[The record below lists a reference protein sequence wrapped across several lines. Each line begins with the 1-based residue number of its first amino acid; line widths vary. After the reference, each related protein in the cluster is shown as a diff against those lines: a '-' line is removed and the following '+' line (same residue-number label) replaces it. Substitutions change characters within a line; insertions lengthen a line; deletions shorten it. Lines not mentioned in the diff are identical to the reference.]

1 MSFALAPEAAA
12 GRRRLELGVLFPA
25 LAVFCA
31 YYAGTRVG
39 LALTFLPNPISV
51 LWPPNATL
59 FAALLLTPR
68 RTWWTLVAAA
78 LPAHLLAE
86 LQGGVPLT
94 MVLSW
99 FVSNVCEALIGALI
113 VRAFVQGPLT
123 LGQRREVAAILGAGL
138 LAAVASSFLD
148 SALVILNRWGSR
160 NYWDLWSTRVFS
172 NVTAAIVVVPLAVT
186 WLGPARRAWTRK
198 VAQNKLEAFAVT
210 IGLLASTALVFDS
223 FDLLPAVPVLV
234 YLPLPFLVWAS
245 LRFGAAGTTAAIGLV
260 AFLVIWGAGHGTGPM
275 GTGSSESDARAVQ
288 LFLLFVVPTLLF
300 LVASIE
306 ERNRAEQA
314 LRLSDRRF
322 RLVLEAT
329 NDSVYDRDLET
340 GLLWWSGNGLATLGY
355 ERDARPRT
363 FAEWLMLV
371 HPEDRT
377 QVHDGPTGGI
387 EQGRRRWTA
396 DFRVR
401 GRSGG
406 YTHVHEQ
413 GFIVHD
419 ETGTPTRLIG
429 ALKDVTERHDM
440 EELSQRLAHA
450 SRLTA
455 MGELTAAI
463 AHEINQPMSAILSNV
478 DAAEMLLEGGHASTA
493 DLREILDDIRND
505 DIRASEIIRHIRGL
519 ANKRDA
525 EIEPFSLRLLVE
537 SVMRVVAPIAQR
549 RRVILRAELAELP
562 NVHADRIHAQ
572 QVVLNLLFNA
582 MDAMESSRD
591 RLLTVGTADAGN
603 GFVEVW
609 VSDRGPGVP
618 QHALDRV
625 FDSFYTTKKDGMG
638 LGLAIARS
646 LVEAYGGRIWAA
658 NNGDAG
664 ATFRFTLP
672 LGPSHGAG
680 PTHTFSLPPLG
691 GEA

>member
-1 MSFALAPEAAA
+1 MAA
-12 GRRRLELGVLFPA
+12 GDLERPTHGMTLGLAAETAAERRLDLGRVFPA
-25 LAVFCA
+25 LVVFCA
-31 YYAGTRVG
+31 YYVGTRIG
-39 LALTFLPNPISV
+39 LSLTFLPNPISV

-59 FAALLLTPR
+59 LAALLLTPR
-68 RTWWTLVAAA
+68 RTWWTLIAAA

-99 FVSNVCEALIGALI
+99 FVSNVSEALIGALCVQSI
-113 VRAFVQGPLT
+113 VEGPLT
-123 LGQRREVAAILGAGL
+123 LGRRREVAAVLGAGL
-138 LAAVASSFLD
+138 AAVIASSFLD
-148 SALVILNRWGSR
+148 SGLVILNRWGSR
-160 NYWDLWSTRVFS
+160 GYWDLWSTRVFS
-172 NVTAAIVVVPLAVT
+172 NVTAAFVIVPLAVT
-186 WLGPARRAWTRK
+186 WLGPARRACIRK
-198 VAQNKLEAFAVT
+198 VKHTRLEAVAVT
-210 IGLLASTALVFDS
+210 IGLLGSTALVFDS
-223 FDLLPAVPVLV
+223 FDLLPAVPILV
-234 YLPLPFLVWAS
+234 YLPLPFLVWAA
-245 LRFGAAGTTAAIGLV
+245 LRFGAAGTTVAIGVV
-260 AFLVIWGAGHGTGPM
+260 AFLVIWGAGHGTGPL
-275 GTGSSESDARAVQ
+275 GTGSPENDARAVQ

-322 RLVLEAT
+322 RLVLDAT

-355 ERDARPRT
+355 ERDARPGS
-363 FAEWLMLV
+363 FGEWLMLI

-377 QVHDGPTGGI
+377 LVHDGPTV
-387 EQGRRRWTA
+387 EMEHGRKRWSA
-396 DFRVR
+396 HFRVR
-401 GRSGG
+401 ARDGS

-413 GFIVHD
+413 GFIVFD

-478 DAAEMLLEGGHASTA
+478 DAAEMLLESGQADLE
-493 DLREILDDIRND
+493 DLREILGDIRND
-505 DIRASEIIRHIRGL
+505 DIRASEIIRHIRAL
-519 ANKRDA
+519 ANKRDV

-537 SVMRVVAPIAQR
+537 SVMRVVTPIAQR
-549 RRVILRAELAELP
+549 RRVALRAELADLP
-562 NVHADRIHAQ
+562 YVHADRIHIQ
-572 QVVLNLLFNA
+572 QVMLNLVFNA
-582 MDAMESSRD
+582 MDAMEANRD
-591 RLLTVGTADAGN
+591 RRLAVGTADAGN
-603 GFVEVW
+603 GFAEVW
-609 VSDRGPGVP
+609 VTDCGPGLP
-618 QHALDRV
+618 HHALDRV

-646 LVEAYGGRIWAA
+646 LVEIHGGRIWAT
-658 NNGDAG
+658 NNPDAG

-672 LGPSHGAG
+672 LM
-680 PTHTFSLPPLG
+680 PL
-691 GEA
+691 AR